1 MSVCPSVRT
10 CVRLRIAVLQQKVPS
25 ILMKLGMWVEVNEY
39 DPIQGQ
45 GQEPFRV
52 GNPATFNSC
61 LLRNLQ

>member
-45 GQEPFRV
+45 GQEPFKV
-52 GNPATFNSC
+52 
-61 LLRNLQ
+61 